1 MAVASDTE
9 LIDTLWN
16 VNYIKYKLIQE
27 EPMELIDT
35 LWNVNVITTS
45 SVCNVEPE
53 LIDTLWNVNDISHYE
68 PVKDWDT
75 N

>member
-1 MAVASDTE
+1 MLKREIWGMVYT
-9 LIDTLWN
+9 
-16 VNYIKYKLIQE
+16 
-27 EPMELIDT
+27 ELIDT

>member
-1 MAVASDTE
+1 MLKREIWGMVYT
-9 LIDTLWN
+9 
-16 VNYIKYKLIQE
+16 
-27 EPMELIDT
+27 
-35 LWNVNVITTS
+35 
-45 SVCNVEPE
+45 E